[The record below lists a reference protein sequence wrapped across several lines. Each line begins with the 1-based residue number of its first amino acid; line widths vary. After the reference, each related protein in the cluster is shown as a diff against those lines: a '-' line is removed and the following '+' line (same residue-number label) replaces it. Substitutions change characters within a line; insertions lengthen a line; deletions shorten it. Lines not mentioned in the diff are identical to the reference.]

1 MREPVEL
8 IVENAEGAVNIPLGP
23 LRSCLGEFPRDQET
37 HVICRSAGRA
47 YYATHIPLQN
57 GFKVRNISGG
67 LLSRAH
73 STTFWEG

>member
-8 IVENAEGAVNIPLGP
+8 VVENAEGAVN
-23 LRSCLGEFPRDQET
+23 
-37 HVICRSAGRA
+37 
-47 YYATHIPLQN
+47 IPLQN